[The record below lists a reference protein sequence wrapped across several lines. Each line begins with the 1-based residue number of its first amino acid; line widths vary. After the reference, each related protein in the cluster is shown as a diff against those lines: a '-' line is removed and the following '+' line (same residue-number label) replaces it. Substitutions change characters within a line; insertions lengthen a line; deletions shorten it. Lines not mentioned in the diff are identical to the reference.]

1 MTALVFALSMH
12 ASAAKGIEIVSPVD
26 NAGVAWRSCVSG
38 YLAVGDRPAW
48 LIIRP
53 FGSSDHFV
61 QPSISLRTQG
71 DHPWFRVQGYFGEDT
86 PLHNGVRFEIQ
97 VVQNARV
104 ALREGMVLPT
114 FPDAQFRSPVIEVV
128 RDDHA
133 PLGCGDAPEIATTS
147 PPAVTRET
155 APAAPIAVQSTPF
168 STTISRVDERGT
180 VGIPIWKWLRAIAA
194 LCAAVFAALIL
205 LPVQREEAAQWLL
218 AHIVMVWATRHSIG
232 NVTRRLIHLVPW
244 TWRQSTRGI
253 VATWKVKGSSLTF
266 SEMVR
271 LTLTALFL
279 VASVYLM
286 AIVDARLI
294 MIGLSLVLHVDAT
307 PANILDDISAL
318 ARALPAASAST
329 IWSVLVQPVINLWN
343 EPLGPA
349 GLSLA
354 VCHGAFAVVL
364 YAGRHRLQVLSA
376 SLPRLFADRPMP
388 LIGFVLLNV
397 SLAVLAG
404 YRAFQQS
411 PDSTNP
417 WAAAGIAF
425 FIGLS
430 IPWLMAYSVH
440 VLTDATSDVAGITGS
455 GATVAIIF
463 TSTVVATTGVALAT
477 GIAALVVAATLA
489 LAIAAM
495 GIGLFLV
502 WTTSVFGE
510 LLTLLFT
517 ALRRAPTSSDRLLPG
532 PARFAPIALLILV
545 LLGSLVLAAA
555 VANGAERIP
564 QHEPTKTHR
573 AHALVLDA
581 SLSPRPDQFK
591 KAQQWMVEYIKH
603 DVQANDLLWL
613 VVIDGGPATAR
624 RFAMPFVSPNRSER
638 GADAGALGHAKDAVI
653 DLITRQRQ
661 TASESDLGDAI
672 NASLMAV
679 TTAKRASAL
688 KLVVL
693 SDFIEDRR
701 GQPRMAA
708 PARAAQISAARVDVV
723 LLLTQPLPKYLRALQ
738 LSQTDLF
745 VAVRDGWTRYFL
757 EAGTA
762 TATPATIDAV
772 AATAS

>member
-1 MTALVFALSMH
+1 
-12 ASAAKGIEIVSPVD
+12 
-26 NAGVAWRSCVSG
+26 
-38 YLAVGDRPAW
+38 
-48 LIIRP
+48 
-53 FGSSDHFV
+53 
-61 QPSISLRTQG
+61 
-71 DHPWFRVQGYFGEDT
+71 
-86 PLHNGVRFEIQ
+86 
-97 VVQNARV
+97 
-104 ALREGMVLPT
+104 
-114 FPDAQFRSPVIEVV
+114 
-128 RDDHA
+128 
-133 PLGCGDAPEIATTS
+133 
-147 PPAVTRET
+147 
-155 APAAPIAVQSTPF
+155 
-168 STTISRVDERGT
+168 
-180 VGIPIWKWLRAIAA
+180 
-194 LCAAVFAALIL
+194 
-205 LPVQREEAAQWLL
+205 
-218 AHIVMVWATRHSIG
+218 
-232 NVTRRLIHLVPW
+232 
-244 TWRQSTRGI
+244 
-253 VATWKVKGSSLTF
+253 
-266 SEMVR
+266 
-271 LTLTALFL
+271 
-279 VASVYLM
+279 
-286 AIVDARLI
+286 
-294 MIGLSLVLHVDAT
+294 
-307 PANILDDISAL
+307 
-318 ARALPAASAST
+318 
-329 IWSVLVQPVINLWN
+329 
-343 EPLGPA
+343 
-349 GLSLA
+349 
-354 VCHGAFAVVL
+354 
-364 YAGRHRLQVLSA
+364 
-376 SLPRLFADRPMP
+376 
-388 LIGFVLLNV
+388 
-397 SLAVLAG
+397 
-404 YRAFQQS
+404 
-411 PDSTNP
+411 
-417 WAAAGIAF
+417 
-425 FIGLS
+425 
-430 IPWLMAYSVH
+430 
-440 VLTDATSDVAGITGS
+440 
-455 GATVAIIF
+455 
-463 TSTVVATTGVALAT
+463 VALAT

-573 AHALVLDA
+573 APALGLDA

-723 LLLTQPLPKYLRALQ
+723 LLLPQPLPKYLRALQ